1 MSIKCINKTTLLF
14 LSDNVVQ
21 VTKSDL
27 ESMKRSIEYR
37 IREESRITRSLFAVK
52 NSATEIESIMKLD
65 KIIDLPKV
73 TLENFQDFDKALETD
88 IELVKQLVNINFQ
101 SLKVKFFLF

>member
-1 MSIKCINKTTLLF
+1 MIVDIILF

-37 IREESRITRSLFAVK
+37 IKEESRITRSLFAAK
-52 NSATEIESIMKLD
+52 NNPTEIEDIIKID
-65 KIIDLPKV
+65 KIIDLPKT
-73 TLENFQDFDKALETD
+73 TLENFQDFYKALESD
-88 IELVKQLVNINFQ
+88 IELVKQLVNINSQ
-101 SLKVKFFLF
+101 SL

>member
-1 MSIKCINKTTLLF
+1 MSIKCIMIVDIILF

-37 IREESRITRSLFAVK
+37 IKEESRITRSLFAAK
-52 NSATEIESIMKLD
+52 NNATEIEDIIKID
-65 KIIDLPKV
+65 KIIDLPKT
-73 TLENFQDFDKALETD
+73 TLENFQDFDKALESD
-88 IELVKQLVNINFQ
+88 IELVKQLVNINSQ
-101 SLKVKFFLF
+101 LL